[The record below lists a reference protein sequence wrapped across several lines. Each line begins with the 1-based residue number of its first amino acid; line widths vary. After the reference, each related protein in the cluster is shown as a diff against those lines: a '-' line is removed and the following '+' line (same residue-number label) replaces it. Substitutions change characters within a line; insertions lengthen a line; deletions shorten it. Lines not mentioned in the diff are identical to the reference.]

1 MTLFTVNKERSVNF
15 STRIYTKKLLLLA
28 FVLLTGLIRS
38 FAQDVLP
45 PPNPPSLVVDN
56 AGMLSAGQRDA
67 LEQQLV
73 ALDDSTSNQIAVV
86 TIHSIGDNDIEDYAN
101 ALFRKWG
108 IGSKKNNN
116 GVLVLIVDSSNI
128 AGYKNGQIKIETGY
142 GLEGAITDMM
152 CSQIIRNEMAPAF
165 RNGDYYTGII
175 NAVNALSKAAAGEY
189 KIPQDHSGDSDGGG
203 AIVFLIILFIVIFII
218 IRSRGGGGGGMGR
231 GSGWSSMIWPI
242 IFSGG
247 GGSGGGFGGGGFGG
261 GGGGFGGFG
270 GGSSG
275 GGGAS
280 GGW

>member
-1 MTLFTVNKERSVNF
+1 MNSSIRLH
-15 STRIYTKKLLLLA
+15 KKSFLLLA

-45 PPNPPSLVVDN
+45 PPNPPRLVVDN
-56 AGMLSAGQRDA
+56 AGMLSAEQRA
-67 LEQQLV
+67 VLEQQLV
-73 ALDDSTSNQIAVV
+73 ALDDSSSNQIAVV

-116 GVLVLIVDSSNI
+116 GVLVLIVDSSNV
-128 AGYKNGQIKIETGY
+128 AGYKNGLIKIEVGY
-142 GLEGAITDMM
+142 GLEGAITDIM
-152 CSQIIRNEMAPAF
+152 CAQIIRNEMAPAF
-165 RNGDYYTGII
+165 RNGDYYTGITS
-175 NAVNALSKAAAGEY
+175 AVAALSKAAVGEY
-189 KIPQDHSGDSDGGG
+189 KIAQDHSDDSDGGG

-231 GSGWSSMIWPI
+231 GNGWSSMIWPI
-242 IFSGG
+242 IFSGSG
-247 GGSGGGFGGGGFGG
+247 GGSSGFGGG